1 MTQGYPPLAEL
12 HVHLGGCLDY
22 RGCLALIQGR
32 EHPDWARYETGYSRA
47 FGRDSTA
54 RAVVARSL
62 AGDPTAEAAFRSV
75 FEFRDPDGGHFDRFQ
90 AKFDLINV
98 GFGLTETGW
107 SGLTEALTVDA
118 FTALEAHVHRAQSAQ
133 GVDLVETRVY
143 LRGAPVSRARAVL
156 SALLTACASNRP
168 GPRRQMVLSLSRED
182 PWPHWKMVEALAL
195 QPLGEHLI
203 GVDFCHVEEGHPP
216 KANRAF
222 FDDLRRFNKA
232 HPERALALLYH
243 VGESFN
249 DKSLESAVRWVV
261 EVAEAGAHRLGHAV
275 ALGID
280 PAHFGPHRRTES
292 VAERLDQIAYE
303 LTHREGL
310 TAHGAPIDGDALSAE
325 RAALVGRSPTA
336 SIDVIYDETRLETV
350 RAHQRFGA
358 ERVKAGGAVVEVC
371 PTSNRRIAGLRDDA
385 LHPIHRF
392 VEWGVPFVVA
402 SDDPGLF
409 GVTLSSELEYA
420 CAMVDGGR
428 LEVETLRERAWRY
441 RSEALVHRV

>member
-1 MTQGYPPLAEL
+1 
-12 HVHLGGCLDY
+12 
-22 RGCLALIQGR
+22 
-32 EHPDWARYETGYSRA
+32 
-47 FGRDSTA
+47 
-54 RAVVARSL
+54 
-62 AGDPTAEAAFRSV
+62 
-75 FEFRDPDGGHFDRFQ
+75 
-90 AKFDLINV
+90 
-98 GFGLTETGW
+98 
-107 SGLTEALTVDA
+107 
-118 FTALEAHVHRAQSAQ
+118 
-133 GVDLVETRVY
+133 
-143 LRGAPVSRARAVL
+143 
-156 SALLTACASNRP
+156 
-168 GPRRQMVLSLSRED
+168 MVLSLSRED

-216 KANRAF
+216 KASRAF

-249 DKSLESAVRWVV
+249 DKSLESAIRWVV

-292 VAERLDQIAYE
+292 AAERLDQIAYE
-303 LTHREGL
+303 LTHRDGL
-310 TAHGAPIDGDALSAE
+310 TAHGALIDAEALVAE
-325 RAALVGRSPTA
+325 RAALAGGAPTA
-336 SIDVIYDETRLETV
+336 PIDVVYDEARLESV

-358 ERVKAGGAVVEVC
+358 ERVKATGAVVEVC

-409 GVTLSSELEYA
+409 GVTLASELAYA
-420 CAMVDGGR
+420 CAMVHDDR
-428 LEVETLRERAWRY
+428 LRIETLRESAWRH
-441 RSEALVHRV
+441 RSEALVQRV